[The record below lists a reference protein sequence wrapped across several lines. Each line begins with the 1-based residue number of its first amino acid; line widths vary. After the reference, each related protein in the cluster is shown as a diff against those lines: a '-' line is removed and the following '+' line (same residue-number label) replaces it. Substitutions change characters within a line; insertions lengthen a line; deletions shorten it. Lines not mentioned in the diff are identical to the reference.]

1 VPETRLQ
8 IVGSGPYEGELR
20 ALVDRLNLNHAIS
33 FVSIPSAERQRLT
46 DLLCSAR
53 LVVLFSDYEAH
64 PVAVIEALS
73 VQRPVLVTDTSGL
86 RELAQQGW
94 CRSIPLSA
102 TADMISDAITAE
114 LAKVH
119 QSSTVALSNW
129 DDCTEQLL
137 EIYRTVLSRKSDLP
151 MGQTVFS

>member
-1 VPETRLQ
+1 
-8 IVGSGPYEGELR
+8 
-20 ALVDRLNLNHAIS
+20 
-33 FVSIPSAERQRLT
+33 
-46 DLLCSAR
+46 
-53 LVVLFSDYEAH
+53 
-64 PVAVIEALS
+64 VAVIEALS

-86 RELAQQGW
+86 RELAQQGL

-119 QSSTVALSNW
+119 QSSMVALSNW

-137 EIYRTVLSRKSDLP
+137 GIYRTVLSRKSDLP